1 MTPAFRIDG
10 RDATPE
16 AFYTVAC
23 DPARSV
29 AVEACAGAGKTWML
43 VSRMLR
49 ALLDGCPPQ
58 DILAITFTKKAA
70 GEIRERLDR
79 LLRECAAMSPQ
90 QRVEALCQRGL
101 PPADA
106 QRLEPGLAGLHQR
119 LLAGGRSVQ
128 VRTFHS
134 WFAALLRGAPLSV
147 LQDLDLP
154 PRYELLEDDQPAIE
168 KVWPR
173 WHAALA
179 ASPPDRQDFFD
190 LVARHGR
197 SQTRKALLQALAR
210 RVEFSLADAAGVL
223 DRSVQTFGQAFPP
236 LQGLERPEHALL
248 APAARQRWQGWAST
262 LGQHKNKTPVKA
274 AQAIIDAF
282 LLPDGPEHM
291 AKRLRLLRDAFFV
304 KDEDRLTKNLKDV
317 PEAQQ
322 AEPELQMLCA
332 AVRQHEAWAHHQR
345 MTRQVRLLLSCFADL
360 KREQGWVDMN
370 DVEGAARRLLG
381 DAELSGWLQQRLDA
395 RLRHV
400 LIDEFQD
407 TNPLQWQALYGWLS
421 GYAGAGP
428 GEAPSVFLVGD
439 PKQSIYRFRRAE
451 PQVFRAAQAFV
462 VQGLDGAL
470 LSCDHTRRCAPAV
483 VQTLNAVMQQAQ
495 ADGEYGEAVGAAFR
509 PHTTGSEAAGA
520 VLLLPSVVAGEG
532 GAEGADATDA
542 TDRAD
547 GEGQGDGT
555 APATDDWRDSLTQPL
570 HQPEETRSAL
580 EARQAADWIADQIAR
595 GDLKPGDIMV
605 LARKRERLGWL
616 FEALRERGIAADQP
630 EKLDLA
636 DAPAVQ
642 DVVALLDALV
652 SPDHDLSL
660 ARALR
665 SPVLGWSDADLTQ
678 LARVCRRRRAAAGG
692 DAPHPASVPWWD
704 VLQSDPPADA
714 DADASGDGRAF
725 SERWRQ
731 TAALLRRWQGLVAQL
746 PPHDALSAIYAEAD
760 LPARYAASVAE
771 ARRSSVLA
779 QLRELLL
786 LSLDIEGGR
795 FLTPYRWVRALKAG
809 QLPAPAAQ
817 PADAVRL
824 LTIHGAKGLEAPVV
838 MLIDTRSGGSR
849 TESMGVLVDWPG
861 EAAVPQRFVFLI
873 SEKQPP
879 VCAAAALEIERRARS
894 LEELN
899 ALYVAMTR
907 AEHRLVVSSFVP
919 GKSSDTASWFDRLA
933 PHAQAVEAPPP
944 VTLAPA
950 GAAGTCSLP
959 DLPAWSGARRSAPPP
974 ARADAAA
981 AGDDTDDTSAR
992 LGLALHRLLQWCP
1005 TPLAGFD
1012 WHDGHRAAVARE
1024 FELTAAQA
1032 GDAVEAARRMV
1043 RGEAAWAWDATRVDL
1058 ARNEVDLFH
1067 RGELL
1072 RLDRLVRETATGTW
1086 WVLDHKSALRPELDP
1101 GLRAQLDRYG
1111 QAVRAAQPG
1120 EPVRTAFINTAG
1132 RLIELL
1138 GDDTAS

>member
-49 ALLDGCPPQ
+49 ALLEGCPPQ

-70 GEIRERLDR
+70 GEMRERLDR

-262 LGQHKNKTPVKA
+262 LGQHKNKMPVKA

-345 MTRQVRLLLSCFADL
+345 MTRQVRLLLTCFADL

-421 GYAGAGP
+421 AYAGAGP
-428 GEAPSVFLVGD
+428 GEAPRVFLVGD
-439 PKQSIYRFRRAE
+439 PMQSIYRFRKADVGLFLKVRDAGLGPVRLRPLQLYRNNRSHTAVVDWVPAFNE
-451 PQVFRAAQAFV
+451 PAARSHQAFADPAGQTV
-462 VQGLDGAL
+462 GLHLEG
-470 LSCDHTRRCAPAV
+470 CRCIG
-483 VQTLNAVMQQAQ
+483 NAQCCQMGH
-495 ADGEYGEAVGAAFR
+495 D
-509 PHTTGSEAAGA
+509 
-520 VLLLPSVVAGEG
+520 EG
-532 GAEGADATDA
+532 GNE
-542 TDRAD
+542 
-547 GEGQGDGT
+547 
-555 APATDDWRDSLTQPL
+555 
-570 HQPEETRSAL
+570 
-580 EARQAADWIADQIAR
+580 QAAMRRQR
-595 GDLKPGDIMV
+595 GKTLGGWAMGHVFGV
-605 LARKRERLGWL
+605 LN
-616 FEALRERGIAADQP
+616 F
-630 EKLDLA
+630 
-636 DAPAVQ
+636 
-642 DVVALLDALV
+642 
-652 SPDHDLSL
+652 
-660 ARALR
+660 
-665 SPVLGWSDADLTQ
+665 
-678 LARVCRRRRAAAGG
+678 
-692 DAPHPASVPWWD
+692 D
-704 VLQSDPPADA
+704 VLKSM
-714 DADASGDGRAF
+714 
-725 SERWRQ
+725 
-731 TAALLRRWQGLVAQL
+731 
-746 PPHDALSAIYAEAD
+746 H
-760 LPARYAASVAE
+760 
-771 ARRSSVLA
+771 
-779 QLRELLL
+779 
-786 LSLDIEGGR
+786 SL
-795 FLTPYRWVRALKAG
+795 
-809 QLPAPAAQ
+809 
-817 PADAVRL
+817 
-824 LTIHGAKGLEAPVV
+824 HC
-838 MLIDTRSGGSR
+838 S
-849 TESMGVLVDWPG
+849 
-861 EAAVPQRFVFLI
+861 
-873 SEKQPP
+873 
-879 VCAAAALEIERRARS
+879 
-894 LEELN
+894 
-899 ALYVAMTR
+899 
-907 AEHRLVVSSFVP
+907 
-919 GKSSDTASWFDRLA
+919 
-933 PHAQAVEAPPP
+933 
-944 VTLAPA
+944 TL
-950 GAAGTCSLP
+950 
-959 DLPAWSGARRSAPPP
+959 
-974 ARADAAA
+974 
-981 AGDDTDDTSAR
+981 
-992 LGLALHRLLQWCP
+992 
-1005 TPLAGFD
+1005 
-1012 WHDGHRAAVARE
+1012 
-1024 FELTAAQA
+1024 
-1032 GDAVEAARRMV
+1032 
-1043 RGEAAWAWDATRVDL
+1043 
-1058 ARNEVDLFH
+1058 
-1067 RGELL
+1067 
-1072 RLDRLVRETATGTW
+1072 
-1086 WVLDHKSALRPELDP
+1086 
-1101 GLRAQLDRYG
+1101 
-1111 QAVRAAQPG
+1111 
-1120 EPVRTAFINTAG
+1120 
-1132 RLIELL
+1132 
-1138 GDDTAS
+1138 

>member
-10 RDATPE
+10 REATPE
-16 AFYTVAC
+16 AFYVVAC

-70 GEIRERLDR
+70 GEMRERLDR
-79 LLRECAAMSPQ
+79 LLRDCAAMTPEE
-90 QRVEALCQRGL
+90 RIEALCQRGM
-101 PPADA
+101 PMPQA
-106 QRLEPGLAGLHQR
+106 QRLEPELAGLHQR
-119 LLAGGRSVQ
+119 LLAGGRHVQ

-147 LQDLDLP
+147 LQDLELP

-168 KVWPR
+168 RVWPR

-179 ASPPDRQDFFD
+179 ASPADRQDFFD

-223 DRSVQTFGQAFPP
+223 DRSVQTFGQAFPR
-236 LQGLERPEHALL
+236 LQGLDRPEHALL
-248 APAARQRWQGWAST
+248 APAARQRWQGWAAA
-262 LGQHKNKTPVKA
+262 LGRHKNKTPVKA
-274 AQAIIDAF
+274 AQTIIDAF
-282 LLPDGPEHM
+282 LLPNEPDRMGE
-291 AKRLRLLRDAFFV
+291 RLRLLRDVFFV
-304 KDEDRLTKNLKDV
+304 KDDDRLTKNLKDV
-317 PEAQQ
+317 PEAQE
-322 AEPELQMLCA
+322 AEPELQELCA

-345 MTRQVRLLLSCFADL
+345 MTRQVRLLLTCFAEL

-462 VQGLDGAL
+462 VQGLHGAL
-470 LSCDHTRRCAPAV
+470 LSCDHTRRCAPVV
-483 VQTLNAVMQQAQ
+483 VQTLNAVMQQAE
-495 ADGEYGEAVGAAFR
+495 AAGEYGEAVGAAFR
-509 PHTTGSEAAGA
+509 PHTTDSQADGA
-520 VLLLPSVVAGEG
+520 VLLLPPVAGEV
-532 GAEGADATDA
+532 E
-542 TDRAD
+542 
-547 GEGQGDGT
+547 GEGEPATGEAVDPS
-555 APATDDWRDSLTQPL
+555 APAPDDWRDSLTQPL

-580 EARQAADWIADQIAR
+580 EARQAADWIADQLAR
-595 GDLKPGDIMV
+595 GELQPGDIMV

-616 FEALRERGIAADQP
+616 FDALRERGIAADQP

-665 SPVLGWSDADLTQ
+665 SPILGWSDADLAG
-678 LARVCRRRRAAAGG
+678 LARACRRRRAASGAEVGM
-692 DAPHPASVPWWD
+692 PSRLSWWD
-704 VLQSDPPADA
+704 VLQSGPPAEA
-714 DADASGDGRAF
+714 ELPAEDASRF
-725 SERWRQ
+725 SGRWRQ
-731 TAALLRRWQGLVAQL
+731 TAASLARWQGLVAQL

-760 LPARYAASVAE
+760 LTARYVASVAP
-771 ARRSSVLA
+771 ALRSSVLA

-809 QLPAPAAQ
+809 RLPAPASQ

-838 MLIDTRSGGSR
+838 LLIDTQSGGAR
-849 TESMGVLVDWPG
+849 ADNMGVLVDWPG
-861 EAAVPQRFVFLI
+861 EAEVPQRFVFLV

-907 AEHRLVVSSFVP
+907 AEHQLVVSSFVP
-919 GKSSDTASWFDRLA
+919 ARSTDAVSWFDRLA
-933 PHAQAVEAPPP
+933 PHAQVVAVPPGQTGQADA
-944 VTLAPA
+944 VAV
-950 GAAGTCSLP
+950 GTCSLP
-959 DLPAWSGARRSAPPP
+959 DLPSWQGARRPMPAPTQVDAGAIDDSA
-974 ARADAAA
+974 
-981 AGDDTDDTSAR
+981 DDTSAR
-992 LGLALHRLLQWCP
+992 LGMALHRLLQWCP

-1012 WHDGHRAAVARE
+1012 WHDGHRSAVARE
-1024 FELTAAQA
+1024 FDLTPAQA
-1032 GDAVEAARRMV
+1032 GEAVEAARRMV
-1043 RGEAAWAWDATRVDL
+1043 RGEAAWAWDAACVDS

-1101 GLRAQLDRYG
+1101 ELRAQLDRYG

-1132 RLIELL
+1132 RLIELT

>member
-1 MTPAFRIDG
+1 MTAAFRING
-10 RDATPE
+10 ENVAPQ
-16 AFYTVAC
+16 AFYAVAC
-23 DPARSV
+23 NPARSV

-70 GEIRERLDR
+70 GEMRERLDR
-79 LLRECAAMSPQ
+79 LLRECAAMSPP

-101 PPADA
+101 SLADA
-106 QRLEPGLAGLHQR
+106 QRLEPDLATLHAR
-119 LLAGGRSVQ
+119 LLSAGRTVQ

-147 LQDLDLP
+147 LQELDLP

-168 KVWPR
+168 RLWPR
-173 WHAALA
+173 FHAALA
-179 ASPPDRQDFFD
+179 ERPMEKADFFD
-190 LVARHGR
+190 QVARHGR
-197 SQTRKALLQALAR
+197 SQTRKALVQALAR
-210 RVEFSLADAAGVL
+210 RVEFSLADAAGVV
-223 DRSVQTFGQAFPP
+223 DRSVQTFGEAFAP

-248 APAARQRWQGWAST
+248 APAARQRWLGLAST
-262 LGQHKNKTPVKA
+262 LGQHKNKTPQKA
-274 AQAIIDAF
+274 AQAIVDAF
-282 LLPDGPEHM
+282 LLPDEPEAM
-291 AKRLRLLRDAFFV
+291 ARRLEKLRGGFFV
-304 KDEDRLTKNLKDV
+304 KDADRLTQHLTEL

-322 AEPELQMLCA
+322 AEAELLLLCA
-332 AVRQHEAWAHHQR
+332 AVRQHEAWQHHQR
-345 MTRQVRLLLSCFADL
+345 MARLVRLLLGCFADF

-483 VQTLNAVMQQAQ
+483 VQSLNAVMQDAES
-495 ADGEYGEAVGAAFR
+495 AGEYGEAVGAAFR
-509 PHTTGSEAAGA
+509 PHTTGSDAMGA
-520 VLLLPSVVAGEG
+520 VLLLPSAVP
-532 GAEGADATDA
+532 ADED
-542 TDRAD
+542 DPDVPAD
-547 GEGQGDGT
+547 E
-555 APATDDWRDSLTQPL
+555 PATEPATAAANEADPWRDSLTQPR
-570 HQPEETRSAL
+570 HTPEEKRPAL
-580 EARQAADWIADQIAR
+580 EARQAADWIAAELSSGR
-595 GDLKPGDIMV
+595 LRPGDVMV

-616 FEALRERGIAADQP
+616 FEALRERGIPAEQP

-652 SPDHDLSL
+652 SPDHNLSL

-665 SPVLGWSDADLTQ
+665 SPILGWSDADLASVARACRRATEAVSWWDALQ
-678 LARVCRRRRAAAGG
+678 AGPSADAGLDEAGTARWRDTARWLAR
-692 DAPHPASVPWWD
+692 W
-704 VLQSDPPADA
+704 QSLV
-714 DADASGDGRAF
+714 
-725 SERWRQ
+725 Q
-731 TAALLRRWQGLVAQL
+731 TL
-746 PPHDALSAIYAEAD
+746 PPHDALSAIYADAEI
-760 LPARYAASVAE
+760 PGRYAASVPPAQ
-771 ARRSSVLA
+771 RSGVLA

-809 QLPAPAAQ
+809 QLPAPQTAS
-817 PADAVRL
+817 ADGSGAVRL
-824 LTIHGAKGLEAPVV
+824 LTIHGAKGLEASVV
-838 MLIDTRSGGSR
+838 MLLDTRSGGGKP
-849 TESMGVLVDWPG
+849 ESMGVLVDWPG
-861 EAAVPQRFVFLI
+861 EAPVPRRVVFLV

-879 VCAAAALEIERRARS
+879 VCAATTLEVERQARS

-907 AEHRLVVSSFVP
+907 AEHRLVVSSFEP
-919 GKSSDTASWFDRLA
+919 ARRSDARSWFDRLA
-933 PHAQAVEAPPP
+933 PHATP
-944 VTLAPA
+944 VDAPA
-950 GAAGTCSLP
+950 PMEAAGTDPQAPAPQAAELP
-959 DLPAWSGARRSAPPP
+959 DLPAWTGARRPAGQTVAAPP
-974 ARADAAA
+974 DE
-981 AGDDTDDTSAR
+981 DDTAAR
-992 LGLALHRLLQWCP
+992 LGMALHRLLQWCP

-1012 WHDGHRAAVARE
+1012 WHAGHASAVARE
-1024 FELTAAQA
+1024 FDLNPAQA
-1032 GDAVEAARRMV
+1032 ADALAAARRIV
-1043 RGEAAWAWDATRVDL
+1043 RGEAAWAWDTDRVDS
-1058 ARNEVDLFH
+1058 ARNEIDLFH
-1067 RGELL
+1067 QGQLL

-1086 WVLDHKSALRPELDP
+1086 WVLDHKSALRPELDAE
-1101 GLRAQLDRYG
+1101 LRAQLRRYG
-1111 QAVRAAQPG
+1111 DAVRAARPG
-1120 EPVRTAFINTAG
+1120 EPVRTAFINMAG
-1132 RLIELL
+1132 RLIEPSAET
-1138 GDDTAS
+1138 DIHD

>member
-23 DPARSV
+23 NPARSV

-49 ALLDGCPPQ
+49 ALLEGCPPQ

-70 GEIRERLDR
+70 GEMRERLDR
-79 LLRECAAMSPQ
+79 LLRDCAAMTPEE
-90 QRVEALCQRGL
+90 RIKALCQRGL
-101 PPADA
+101 PQADA
-106 QRLEPGLAGLHQR
+106 QRLEPALAGLHQR
-119 LLAGGRSVQ
+119 LMVGGRQVQ

-168 KVWPR
+168 RLWPR

-179 ASPPDRQDFFD
+179 ASPADRQDFFD

-223 DRSVQTFGQAFPP
+223 DRSVQPFGEAFPA

-248 APAARQRWQGWAST
+248 APAARQRWHAWAAT

-282 LLPDGPEHM
+282 LLPDEPDQM
-291 AKRLRLLRDAFFV
+291 AERLRLLRDVFFV

-317 PEAQQ
+317 PQAQQ
-322 AEPELQMLCA
+322 AEPELQALCA

-345 MTRQVRLLLSCFADL
+345 MGRQVRLLLGCFAEL

-462 VQGLDGAL
+462 VQGLGGAL

-483 VQTLNAVMQQAQ
+483 VQTLNAVMQQAE
-495 ADGEYGEAVGAAFR
+495 AAGEYGEAVGAAFR
-509 PHTTGSEAAGA
+509 AHTTDSRVEGS
-520 VLLLPSVVAGEG
+520 VLLLPSVG
-532 GAEGADATDA
+532 GDAAEPLAAVP
-542 TDRAD
+542 D
-547 GEGQGDGT
+547 G
-555 APATDDWRDSLTQPL
+555 WRDSLTQPL
-570 HQPEETRSAL
+570 HQPEETRSAQ
-580 EARQAADWIADQIAR
+580 EARQAADWIAERLAQ
-595 GDLKPGDIMV
+595 GDLQPGDIMV

-616 FEALRERGIAADQP
+616 FEALRERGIPADQP

-665 SPVLGWSDADLTQ
+665 SPILGWSDADLAG
-678 LARVCRRRRAAAGG
+678 LARACRSRRATQAHAA
-692 DAPHPASVPWWD
+692 APATVSWWD
-704 VLQSDPPADA
+704 VLQAPPAD
-714 DADASGDGRAF
+714 DAEPFAA
-725 SERWRQ
+725 RWRQ
-731 TAALLRRWQGLVAQL
+731 TAALLLRWQGWVAQM
-746 PPHDALSAIYAEAD
+746 PPHDALSAIYAESD
-760 LPARYAASVAE
+760 LTARYAASVSP
-771 ARRSSVLA
+771 ARRSGVLA

-809 QLPAPAAQ
+809 QLPAPAVQ
-817 PADAVRL
+817 SADAVRL

-838 MLIDTRSGGSR
+838 MMIDTRSGAAR
-849 TESMGVLVDWPG
+849 ADSMGVLVDWPG
-861 EAAVPQRFVFLI
+861 EAQVPQRFVFLV

-907 AEHRLVVSSFVP
+907 AEHQLVISSFEP
-919 GKSSDTASWFDRLA
+919 AKASDAVSWYDRLA
-933 PHAQAVEAPPP
+933 PHAQAVAAPTAAPD
-944 VTLAPA
+944 PA
-950 GAAGTCSLP
+950 GGGAAPEAAVCSLP
-959 DLPAWSGARRSAPPP
+959 GLPVWAGARRGMPPP
-974 ARADAAA
+974 ARPEPDSAEEGA
-981 AGDDTDDTSAR
+981 DDTSAR

-1012 WHDGHRAAVARE
+1012 WHEGHRAAVARE

-1032 GDAVEAARRMV
+1032 ADALEAARRMV
-1043 RGEAAWAWDATRVDL
+1043 RGEAAWVWDAACVDS

-1072 RLDRLVRETATGTW
+1072 RLDRLVRETATGIW

-1101 GLRAQLDRYG
+1101 GLRAQLGRYG
-1111 QAVRAAQPG
+1111 QAVRAARPG

-1132 RLIELL
+1132 RLIELS
-1138 GDDTAS
+1138 GDDNAS

>member
-10 RDATPE
+10 EDVAPQ
-16 AFYTVAC
+16 AFYAVAC
-23 DPARSV
+23 NPARSV

-49 ALLDGCPPQ
+49 ALLEGCPPQ

-70 GEIRERLDR
+70 GEMRERLDR
-79 LLRECAAMSPQ
+79 LLQECAAMSPP
-90 QRVEALCQRGL
+90 QRIEALCQRGL
-101 PPADA
+101 SLADA
-106 QRLEPGLAGLHQR
+106 QRLEPDLATLHAR
-119 LLAGGRSVQ
+119 LLSAGRSVQ

-147 LQDLDLP
+147 LQELDLP

-168 KVWPR
+168 RLWPR
-173 WHAALA
+173 FHAALA
-179 ASPPDRQDFFD
+179 ERPVEKAYFFD
-190 LVARHGR
+190 QVARHGR
-197 SQTRKALLQALAR
+197 SQTRKALMQALAR
-210 RVEFSLADAAGVL
+210 RVEFSLADAAGVV
-223 DRSVQTFGQAFPP
+223 DRSVQTFGEAFAT

-248 APAARQRWQGWAST
+248 DPAARQRWQAWASV

-282 LLPDGPEHM
+282 LLPDEPESM
-291 AKRLRLLRDAFFV
+291 ARRLEKLRGGFFV
-304 KDEDRLTKNLKDV
+304 KDADRLTQHLTEL

-322 AEPELQMLCA
+322 AEVELQLLCA
-332 AVRQHEAWAHHQR
+332 AVRQHEAWEHHHR
-345 MTRQVRLLLSCFADL
+345 MARLVRLLLACFADF

-483 VQTLNAVMQQAQ
+483 VQALNAVMQDAEN
-495 ADGEYGEAVGAAFR
+495 AGEYGEAVGAAFR
-509 PHTTGSEAAGA
+509 PHTTGSDADGG
-520 VLLLPSVVAGEG
+520 VLLLPSAVP
-532 GAEGADATDA
+532 ADDTDA
-542 TDRAD
+542 PASGSEPASESPTETD
-547 GEGQGDGT
+547 
-555 APATDDWRDSLTQPL
+555 PWRDSLTQPR
-570 HQPEETRSAL
+570 HTPEEKRPAL
-580 EARQAADWIADQIAR
+580 EARQAADWIAAELASGQLR
-595 GDLKPGDIMV
+595 PGDVMV

-616 FEALRERGIAADQP
+616 FEALRERGIPADQP

-642 DVVALLDALV
+642 DVVALLDVLV
-652 SPDHDLSL
+652 SPDHNLSL

-665 SPVLGWSDADLTQ
+665 SPILGWSDADLADI
-678 LARVCRRRRAAAGG
+678 ARARRRAAD
-692 DAPHPASVPWWD
+692 DASWWD
-704 VLQSDPPADA
+704 VLQAGPSADA
-714 DADASGDGRAF
+714 GLDEAGTA
-725 SERWRQ
+725 RWRD
-731 TAALLRRWQGLVAQL
+731 TARWLARWQSLVAAW
-746 PPHDALSAIYAEAD
+746 PPHDALSAIYADAE
-760 LPARYAASVAE
+760 LPGRYAASVPPAQ
-771 ARRSSVLA
+771 RSSVLA

-809 QLPAPAAQ
+809 QLPAPQTASTGDAG
-817 PADAVRL
+817 AVRL
-824 LTIHGAKGLEAPVV
+824 LTIHGAKGLEARVV
-838 MLIDTRSGGSR
+838 MLLDTRSGGGKP
-849 TESMGVLVDWPG
+849 ESMGVLVDWPG
-861 EAAVPQRFVFLI
+861 EAPVPRRVVFLV

-879 VCAAAALEIERRARS
+879 ACAAATLEVERQARS

-907 AEHRLVVSSFVP
+907 AEHRLVVSSFEP
-919 GKSSDTASWFDRLA
+919 ARRSDARSWFDRLA
-933 PHAQAVEAPPP
+933 PHATPVDAPATVEA
-944 VTLAPA
+944 TDATADPA
-950 GAAGTCSLP
+950 DRVAQAAELP
-959 DLPAWSGARRSAPPP
+959 DLPVWTGTRRPAGQTAVAP
-974 ARADAAA
+974 AAE
-981 AGDDTDDTSAR
+981 DDTAAR

-1012 WHDGHRAAVARE
+1012 WHAGHGSAVARE
-1024 FELTAAQA
+1024 FDLNPTQAA
-1032 GDAVEAARRMV
+1032 DALAAARRIV
-1043 RGEAAWAWDATRVDL
+1043 RGEAAWAWDADRVDS

-1067 RGELL
+1067 QGQLL

-1101 GLRAQLDRYG
+1101 ELRAQLRRYG
-1111 QAVRAAQPG
+1111 DAVRAARPG
-1120 EPVRTAFINTAG
+1120 EPVRTAFINMAG
-1132 RLIELL
+1132 RLIEPAA
-1138 GDDTAS
+1138 DTDIHD

>member
-1 MTPAFRIDG
+1 MKAAYRIDG
-10 RDATPE
+10 REVSPE
-16 AFYTVAC
+16 AFYAVAC

-43 VSRMLR
+43 VARMLR
-49 ALLDGCPPQ
+49 ALLDGCLPQ

-70 GEIRERLDR
+70 GEMRERLDG
-79 LLRECAAMSPQ
+79 LLRGCAAMSTPQ
-90 QRVEALCQRGL
+90 RIEALCQRGL
-101 PPADA
+101 PPDA
-106 QRLEPGLAGLHQR
+106 ARRLEPVLAGLHAR
-119 LLAGGRSVQ
+119 LLAEGRPVQ

-147 LQDLDLP
+147 LQELDLP

-168 KVWPR
+168 RVWPR
-173 WHAALA
+173 FHAALA
-179 ASPPDRQDFFD
+179 ASPADRQDFFD

-197 SQTRKALLQALAR
+197 SQTRKALTQALAR
-210 RVEFSLADAAGVL
+210 RVEFALADAAGVV
-223 DRSVQTFGQAFPP
+223 DRSVQAFDEAFPR
-236 LQGLERPEHALL
+236 LHGLERPEHALL
-248 APAARQRWQGWAST
+248 TPAARQRWQAWAAT

-274 AQAIIDAF
+274 AQVIIDAF
-282 LLPDGPEHM
+282 LLPDEPGQM
-291 AKRLRLLRDAFFV
+291 AERLQRLRDVFFV

-322 AEPELQMLCA
+322 AEPELQELCA
-332 AVRQHEAWAHHQR
+332 AVRQHAAWEHHQR
-345 MTRQVRLLLSCFADL
+345 MARQVRLLLRCFAEF

-483 VQTLNAVMQQAQ
+483 VDALNAVMQA
-495 ADGEYGEAVGAAFR
+495 AEAAGEYGEAVGAAFR
-509 PHTTGSEAAGA
+509 PHTTGSTADGA
-520 VLLLPSVVAGEG
+520 VLLLPPVQVDEAS
-532 GAEGADATDA
+532 EGAGLDTGTD
-542 TDRAD
+542 TDK
-547 GEGQGDGT
+547 EGTG
-555 APATDDWRDSLTQPL
+555 WRDSLTQPR
-570 HQPEETRSAL
+570 HEPEETRAAL
-580 EARQAADWIADQIAR
+580 EARQAADWIAAELAR
-595 GDLKPGDIMV
+595 GAIQPGDVMV

-616 FEALRERGIAADQP
+616 YEALRERGIAADQP
-630 EKLDLA
+630 AKEDLA

-652 SPDHDLSL
+652 STDHDLSL

-665 SPVLGWSDADLTQ
+665 SPILGWDDAG
-678 LARVCRRRRAAAGG
+678 LAAVARAVRRRRPPADQGQPPLP
-692 DAPHPASVPWWD
+692 APAWWD
-704 VLQSDPPADA
+704 VLQTDPPDDA
-714 DADASGDGRAF
+714 PDDLRT
-725 SERWRQ
+725 RWRD
-731 TAALLRRWQGLVAQL
+731 TSALLRRWQGLVQQL
-746 PPHDALSAIYAEAD
+746 PPHDALSAIYGDAD
-760 LPARYAASVAE
+760 LLARYAASVPVPQRA
-771 ARRSSVLA
+771 SVLA
-779 QLRELLL
+779 QLRELLM

-809 QLPAPAAQ
+809 QLAAPQAQ
-817 PADAVRL
+817 PAHAVRL

-838 MLIDTRSGGSR
+838 MLIDTQSAGGR
-849 TESMGVLVDWPG
+849 PESMGVLVDWPG
-861 EAAVPQRFVFLI
+861 EAAVPRRFVFLV
-873 SEKQPP
+873 SERQPP
-879 VCAAAALEIERRARS
+879 ACAAVALDIERQARS

-919 GKSSDTASWFDRLA
+919 GRSSSATTWFQRLQ
-933 PHAQAVEAPPP
+933 PHALAVDAPGASTLSSAAVAGSTPGHCELPGLP
-944 VTLAPA
+944 VWSGVRAPGGPVRAPA
-950 GAAGTCSLP
+950 RGSEG
-959 DLPAWSGARRSAPPP
+959 DE
-974 ARADAAA
+974 
-981 AGDDTDDTSAR
+981 DDTQAR

-1012 WHDGHRAAVARE
+1012 WHDGHRVAVARE
-1024 FELTAAQA
+1024 FDLSLAQSA
-1032 GDAVEAARRMV
+1032 EVLASARRIV
-1043 RGEAAWAWDATRVDL
+1043 RGEAAWAWDAGRVDS
-1058 ARNEVDLFH
+1058 ARNEVELFH
-1067 RGELL
+1067 QGELL

-1086 WVLDHKSALRPELDP
+1086 WVLDHKSAQRPDLDP
-1101 GLRAQLDRYG
+1101 ALQAQLRRYA
-1111 QAVRAAQPG
+1111 QAVRAARPG
-1120 EPVRTAFINTAG
+1120 EPVRMAFINSLG
-1132 RLIELL
+1132 RLIELT
-1138 GDDTAS
+1138 DDHPHP